1 MYVNRLEALVESGS
15 LNNVESEKVEKSNAV
30 GKRLSLVDQAF
41 SRLEEEF
48 KDFSLSE
55 AQNQVIALIHFLTY
69 AVELA
74 EQKGWI
80 REDIRSELLNA
91 WRIHGHSS
99 FVKHIQTWPRGYLG
113 DFEVINMIVDRQEE
127 SAENTL
133 GGMIGRYALNSL
145 IAQQHREKLKIQAG
159 LVREACHKFE
169 APNIISIASGSSRD
183 LEEVQYEIKESKAKV
198 LLIDFDKDA
207 LEESK
212 RRLSNIN
219 NQVDTFL
226 TNVRRLP
233 QFFKGLNERGK
244 KFHLIYAGGL
254 FDYLSDSIIK
264 IILKNL
270 SDRFMHKN
278 GTLMFTNIAKGNP
291 YRAWIE
297 TMGNWRLT
305 ERSKKEMEQL
315 LSCVH
320 SHKQSLKL
328 DPTGLTWIV
337 MVHLDQIK
345 LL

>member
-1 MYVNRLEALVESGS
+1 MDGNRLEALVENSS
-15 LNNVESEKVEKSNAV
+15 LNEIESEKVDKSNAV
-30 GKRLSLVDQAF
+30 GKRLILVDQAF
-41 SRLEEEF
+41 SRLEKEF

-55 AQNQVIALIHFLTY
+55 AQNQVIALIHFLIY

-80 REDIRSELLNA
+80 KEDIRSELFST
-91 WRIHGHSS
+91 WRIHGYSS
-99 FVKHIQTWPRGYLG
+99 FVKHIQTWPRGYQG

-127 SAENTL
+127 SAGNTL
-133 GGMIGRYALNSL
+133 GGVIGRYALNSL
-145 IAQQHREKLKIQAG
+145 IAQQHREKLKIQAD
-159 LVREACHKFE
+159 LVRDACRKFE

-183 LEEVQYEIKESKAKV
+183 LEEVQYELKESKAQV
-198 LLIDFDKDA
+198 LLIDFDNDA

-212 RRLSNIN
+212 RRLSGIN

-226 TNVRRLP
+226 TNVRKLP
-233 QFFKGLNERGK
+233 KFFKGLNERGK

-254 FDYLSDSIIK
+254 FDYLPDSIIK

-270 SDRFMHKN
+270 SDRFMHKD
-278 GTLMFTNIAKGNP
+278 GILMFTSIAKGNP

-297 TMGNWRLT
+297 TMGNWRLI
-305 ERSKKEMEQL
+305 ERSKEEMEQL

-320 SHKQSLKL
+320 SREQSLKL
-328 DPTGLTWIV
+328 DPTGLTWIAR
-337 MVHLDQIK
+337 VHLDQIK